1 MLPTCFDQLWIIFR
15 EEPYKAIMYKTRF
28 KIKLASKYMM
38 YLDIL
43 KSMFETELWR
53 MFHMQHTWLTSV
65 MG

>member
-43 KSMFETELWR
+43 KSMFETEL
-53 MFHMQHTWLTSV
+53 
-65 MG
+65 